1 MPGFLRLAV
10 SGAAAILPAAHPM
23 KPAQMVVS
31 LILLLPLSL
40 ALVAPKK
47 VTLQWYAAG
56 W

>member
-1 MPGFLRLAV
+1 MTGFLSPRRIRRRDP
-10 SGAAAILPAAHPM
+10 AAATM